1 MIIWFDDGYA
11 VTYTEAYPIM
21 KPLGLKGIIAL
32 ATGLVG
38 QNAQIGTQPPR
49 QMLSLEQ
56 LRELA
61 AEGWEIASHGVTH
74 PYRFD
79 ELTLEETFKE
89 LTHSKWWIQEN
100 LGVTPTKFVVP
111 RHLIRPEQIELVK
124 LHYEYMRPL
133 GGRPADTERV
143 YHWLI
148 NKPEIKSFA
157 TTAFK

>member
-1 MIIWFDDGYA
+1 MIIWFDDGYE
-11 VTYTEAYPIM
+11 VTYTQAYPVM
-21 KPLGLKGIIAL
+21 KPIGLTGIIAL

-56 LRELA
+56 LRELV
-61 AEGWEIASHGVTH
+61 AEGWEIASHGVNH
-74 PYRFD
+74 PYKFNELSHD
-79 ELTLEETFKE
+79 ETIWEVTE
-89 LTHSKWWIQEN
+89 SKRWIKEN

-111 RHLIRPEQIELVK
+111 RHLIRSDQIDIVK
-124 LHYEYMRPL
+124 KHYEYMRPL

-148 NKPEIKSFA
+148 NRPEIRSFA
-157 TTAFK
+157 PS